1 MNKDKLKQLFVLLG
15 ELEIHLYIKMD
26 MGKQMG
32 GTQGHKWGY
41 RLEGCKEIMSI
52 VRNML
57 TER

>member
-15 ELEIHLYIKMD
+15 ELEIHLYIMMD

-32 GTQGHKWGY
+32 GTQGHKWGC
-41 RLEGCKEIMSI
+41 RLKGCKELIKI
-52 VRNML
+52 VKNML

>member
-1 MNKDKLKQLFVLLG
+1 MNKDKLHLLFVLLG
-15 ELEIHLYIKMD
+15 ELEIHLKIKMN

-41 RLEGCKEIMSI
+41 RLKGCKKTIST
-52 VRNML
+52 VKNML

>member
-15 ELEIHLYIKMD
+15 ELEIHLNIKMD

-32 GTQGHKWGY
+32 GTQGHKWGS
-41 RLEGCKEIMSI
+41 RLKGCKEIMSI

-57 TER
+57 TGR